1 MEFPGS
7 LEVTAMAQVRSLAQ
21 GLPRVKS
28 LAKKKK
34 GKKERSPA
42 HSTNGWL
49 FHCRWRECGNLLP
62 GPAFPTCLD

>member
-34 GKKERSPA
+34 KERKNDPLPIAPMDGFSTAGGGSVGTCCQGLPSP
-42 HSTNGWL
+42 
-49 FHCRWRECGNLLP
+49 P
-62 GPAFPTCLD
+62 V